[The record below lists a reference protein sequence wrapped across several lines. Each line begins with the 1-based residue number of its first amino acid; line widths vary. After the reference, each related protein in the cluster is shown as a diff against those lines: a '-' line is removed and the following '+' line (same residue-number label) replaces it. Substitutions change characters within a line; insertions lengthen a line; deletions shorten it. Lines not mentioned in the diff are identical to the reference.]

1 MTILITGVAGLI
13 GSNFSRFL
21 LKKGYKV
28 IGIDNFYGGY
38 EDFLPVDKNFF
49 FYKRNL
55 ETDSIEDVFQKEK
68 PKVVF
73 HFAAY
78 AAEGLSPF
86 IRIFN
91 YQNNVITSVRLVNE
105 CIKHDCKLVFTSSMA
120 VYGRSLPPFTEDMP
134 LTPIDP
140 YGIAKMS
147 VESDIKQAHDHFN
160 LRYNIVR
167 PHNVIGV
174 YQNIWDRYRN
184 VVGIFIRKSLNNQP
198 ILIYGD
204 GNQTRAFSDIDYY
217 MEPLEKLI
225 HNFDNNTFNI
235 GADKYFS
242 INEVSKIVKEVGEK
256 NNLKVNI
263 EHREERNEVKHA
275 YCNHEKAKT
284 ILDFND
290 KTNIEDLIAKMFDWA
305 KAQPNRRVKDMRY
318 EIEKGIYSYWK

>member
-21 LKKGYKV
+21 LNKGYKV
-28 IGIDNFYGGY
+28 VGIDNFYGGY
-38 EDFLPVDKNFF
+38 EDFLPQDKNFL

-55 ETDSIEDVFQKEK
+55 EMDSIEDIFQAEK
-68 PKVVF
+68 PQAVF

-86 IRIFN
+86 IRVFN
-91 YQNNVITSVRLVNE
+91 YQNNVITSVKLVNE
-105 CIKHDCKLVFTSSMA
+105 CIKHDCKLIFTSSMA

-134 LTPIDP
+134 LAPIDP

-147 VESDIKQAHDHFN
+147 VESDIKQAHDHFG

-167 PHNVIGV
+167 PHNIIGV

-184 VVGIFIRKSLNNQP
+184 VVGIFIRKSLNNQSV
-198 ILIYGD
+198 LIYGD
-204 GNQTRAFSDIDYY
+204 GKQTRAFSDIDYY

-225 HNFDNNTFNI
+225 YDFDNDTFNI
-235 GADKYFS
+235 GADKFFS
-242 INEVSKIVKEVGEK
+242 INEVSKIVKEIGRK
-256 NNLKVNI
+256 NGLEVNI
-263 EHREERNEVKHA
+263 EHKEERNEVKHA

-284 ILDFND
+284 ILNFND
-290 KTNIEDLIAKMFDWA
+290 ETDIERLITKMFDWA
-305 KAQPNRRVKDMRY
+305 KSQPNRQVKDMKY